1 VLEDD
6 LGAGGEERGR
16 LLARARLA
24 RDRRNARVCVEQ
36 VDRGV
41 ALTRVGGRSGR
52 LVLDEF
58 SYICSYQQ
66 IYM

>member
-1 VLEDD
+1 MLEGD

-24 RDRRNARVCVEQ
+24 RDRRDARVRVEQ

-41 ALTRVGGRSGR
+41 ALVQVVVGGW
-52 LVLDEF
+52 
-58 SYICSYQQ
+58 
-66 IYM
+66 